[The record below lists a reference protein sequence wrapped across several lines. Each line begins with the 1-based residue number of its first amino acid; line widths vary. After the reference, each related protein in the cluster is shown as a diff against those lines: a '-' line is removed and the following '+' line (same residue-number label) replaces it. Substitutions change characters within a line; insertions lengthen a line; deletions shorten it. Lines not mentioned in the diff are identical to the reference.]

1 MQLIHVEELVEQ
13 KVFYHV
19 RRELIPRNR
28 LDFFEVLLNLFPE
41 LLLQLVMRQVS
52 ALRHDA
58 VDDLQLPGRLHYL
71 EIPQHLLTGHI
82 LVRFILIFQTF
93 PQATGLIDLAQLR
106 HQDFAPVD
114 LHNHGHECVDREEV
128 HRIHQ

>member
-1 MQLIHVEELVEQ
+1 MQLIHVEEFVEQ

-58 VDDLQLPGRLHYL
+58 VDDLQLLGRLHYL

-82 LVRFILIFQTF
+82 LVRFILRFQTF
-93 PQATGLIDLAQLR
+93 PRATGLIDLAQLH